1 MQPLPKEYNFTEIE
15 RKWQQKWEE
24 MGIHRYDWNDQKRV
38 PFSIDTPPPYPS
50 GELHMGNVL
59 NWTYFDMVARY
70 KRMRGFN
77 VLFPQGWDCHG
88 LGIEIQVEKARNIR
102 KRDVPPDQ
110 FRAWCIELVEKY
122 IAMMKEGILKL
133 GCSIDWTTEYRTMNP
148 DYWRRTQLSF
158 ILLYQK
164 GFMYQGTHPV
174 NWCPRCETA
183 IADAEVD
190 YDKREGVLNYIRY
203 PLEGSNEY
211 LLIATSR
218 PEFIPACVAVEV
230 NPQDDRFNKYISK
243 KIVVPVVNRTVPII
257 GEETVDPAFGT
268 GVVQICTYGDKEDV
282 KTVMK
287 HKLPVIMLLTENGRI
302 TENGGKYAGLT
313 INQARAAIVQDL
325 TEAGLLEKTE
335 KITQEVGRCDRCKA
349 HVEILERKQWFMKT
363 RQMTEAVEKTANE
376 VVWYPDYMKT
386 RLIDWARSLD
396 WDWVISRQRLFAT
409 PIPVWYCKNCGEL
422 ILAEPEWVP
431 IDPKLEGPRVDKCP
445 KCGSQEF
452 IGERDVFDTW
462 MDSSITC
469 AVHAGWPDRADW
481 KRRFPADMHP
491 SGIDIIRTWAYYLM
505 VRHLALF
512 DEKPYKSCLING
524 MVLGADGRKMSK
536 SLKNYVA
543 APEVLNK
550 NGADAARQW
559 AAGGGATGSDIPFR
573 APDVEYGRRF
583 LVKLWNV
590 SGFTSKLLAD
600 YQPGKTKNVKLQPLD
615 KWIISKAENLT
626 KKVTDAFEKC
636 QFNIAVED
644 IRNFTW
650 HVFCDAYV
658 EAVKDRLYRP
668 EVQGAEAKVAAQQ
681 TLYEVLY
688 RILQLL
694 APVTPHLTEEIYQTL
709 YADSKGY
716 KSLHVS
722 PWPEFNQAVTDEQA
736 EKRGDLITALITEVR
751 REKAEKRMSLNAQI
765 KKLTVYAGDRETAD
779 IIAESSEDIVGT
791 CKVVSFKVFPKKLSG
806 EQNEKFI
813 GGKEVVQI
821 GRVIPQFADVHF
833 VAEYEGAAVGK
844 A

>member
-363 RQMTEAVEKTANE
+363 RQITEAVEKTANE

-600 YQPGKTKNVKLQPLD
+600 YQPGKAKNVKLQPLD